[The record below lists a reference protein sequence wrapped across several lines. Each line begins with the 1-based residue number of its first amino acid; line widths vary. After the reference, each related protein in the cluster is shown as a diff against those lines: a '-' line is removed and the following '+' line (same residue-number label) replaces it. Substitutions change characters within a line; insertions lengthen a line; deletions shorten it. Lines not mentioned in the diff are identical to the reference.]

1 MDIEKTLKEG
11 KKRQVGHHLGFVIAF
26 VSFLYGLFVLYYDG
40 YFSSMLEKYIST
52 TDENWIGVMLLFAGL
67 FKMLGVLQRNGTVKL
82 LGIYLLLF
90 IWSGIFAISVIY
102 ALGDGYPS
110 PMPLFF
116 GKMVWDCIVIVLR
129 GNFDNE

>member
-26 VSFLYGLFVLYYDG
+26 VSFLYGLFIFYYDG

-52 TDENWIGVMLLFAGL
+52 GDENWIGVMLLFAGS
-67 FKMLGVLQRNGTVKL
+67 FKMLGVLQKNGTVKL
-82 LGIYLLLF
+82 FGIYLLLF
-90 IWSGIFAISVIY
+90 IWSGLFVISMIY
-102 ALGDGYPS
+102 ALGVGYPS

-116 GKMVWDCIVIVLR
+116 GNMVWECIVIVLR